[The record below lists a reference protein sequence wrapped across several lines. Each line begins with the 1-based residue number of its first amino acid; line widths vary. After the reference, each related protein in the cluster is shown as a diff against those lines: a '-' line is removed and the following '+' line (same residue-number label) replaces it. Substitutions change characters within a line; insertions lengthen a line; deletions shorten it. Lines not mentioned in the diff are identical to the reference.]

1 MTRRLGKVPLQALT
15 PLQIEKFYAELLRDG
30 ARLGKPLSA
39 KTVRN
44 SHVVLRKA
52 LADAERLGLVY
63 RNAAASARPPTAARK
78 EFATWSSDDL
88 RDFFAGIRDDRIFPA
103 LLVLATTGMRRGE
116 VLGLRWSDVDLDA
129 GQLAIVQTL
138 TTINGVP
145 TFGATKSSGSRR
157 VVYIDPQTVSVLREH
172 RKRQREEQLI
182 AGPAWTATPDLV
194 FRDEAGV
201 RLQPD
206 LFTTEVQRTRRR
218 VGADADP
225 PPRPAAH
232 LRHARPQGRRP
243 PEGRQRTP
251 RPRHRRHHARPVLPR
266 DAGDRSRGRR
276 RRRRPHLR
284 VAMAV
289 ERVPRIRLRTVSDA
303 AALVVRG
310 DELDPTLLAED
321 ASRFHER
328 FPDWDRFGISA
339 FEADS
344 DAEIDVVCQT
354 RLVRFPTVVVFER
367 EALERAGIDVV
378 PTFRRPHVTL
388 CHEALDQLVERLV
401 HCEHRVLIN
410 PYHVTDSEE

>member
-1 MTRRLGKVPLQALT
+1 MTPVEVAEPIRAQIVHRTPTIQLVARGSVRRKDNGWSYRVDLGPDPSTGRRRQLAKQGFRTRKEAETALGALLTSISTGSVVDRSTTTTEEFLSDWLASQEHRLRATTLYSYEKAIERVTRRLGKVPVQALT
-15 PLQIEKFYAELLRDG
+15 PLQIEKFYAELLRNG

-63 RNAAASARPPTAARK
+63 RNAAASARPPTAIRK

-88 RDFFAGIRDDRIFPA
+88 RDFFAGIRDKRIFPA

-138 TTINGVP
+138 TTINGKP

-172 RKRQREEQLI
+172 RKRQREERLI

-206 LFTTEVQRTRRR
+206 LLTRRFSAL
-218 VGADADP
+218 VDASGLTPIRLHD
-225 PPRPAAH
+225 
-232 LRHARPQGRRP
+232 LRHTYATLALKAGVHPKIVSERLGHATV
-243 PEGRQRTP
+243 GITLDLYSHVTP
-251 RPRHRRHHARPVLPR
+251 AI
-266 DAGDRSRGRR
+266 A
-276 RRRRPHLR
+276 
-284 VAMAV
+284 
-289 ERVPRIRLRTVSDA
+289 
-303 AALVVRG
+303 
-310 DELDPTLLAED
+310 
-321 ASRFHER
+321 
-328 FPDWDRFGISA
+328 
-339 FEADS
+339 
-344 DAEIDVVCQT
+344 
-354 RLVRFPTVVVFER
+354 R
-367 EALERAGIDVV
+367 EAAGVV
-378 PTFRRPHVTL
+378 ADRIF
-388 CHEALDQLVERLV
+388 E
-401 HCEHRVLIN
+401 
-410 PYHVTDSEE
+410 

>member
-1 MTRRLGKVPLQALT
+1 MHRSCTEVLRSRPWHGGRCAARTTRWSYRVDLGPDPATGKRRQLAKQGFRTRKEAEAALGALLNSISRGSVVDRSTTTTEEFLRDWLASQQHRLRATTLYSYEKAIQRVTRRLGKVPLQALT

-172 RKRQREEQLI
+172 RKRQREERLI

-206 LFTTEVQRTRRR
+206 LFTRKFSKLV
-218 VGADADP
+218 
-225 PPRPAAH
+225 AASGLTPIRLH
-232 LRHARPQGRRP
+232 DLRHTYATLALKAGVHPKIVSERLGHATV
-243 PEGRQRTP
+243 GITLDLYSHVTP
-251 RPRHRRHHARPVLPR
+251 AI
-266 DAGDRSRGRR
+266 A
-276 RRRRPHLR
+276 
-284 VAMAV
+284 
-289 ERVPRIRLRTVSDA
+289 
-303 AALVVRG
+303 
-310 DELDPTLLAED
+310 
-321 ASRFHER
+321 
-328 FPDWDRFGISA
+328 
-339 FEADS
+339 
-344 DAEIDVVCQT
+344 
-354 RLVRFPTVVVFER
+354 R
-367 EALERAGIDVV
+367 EAAGVV
-378 PTFRRPHVTL
+378 ADRIF
-388 CHEALDQLVERLV
+388 E
-401 HCEHRVLIN
+401 
-410 PYHVTDSEE
+410 